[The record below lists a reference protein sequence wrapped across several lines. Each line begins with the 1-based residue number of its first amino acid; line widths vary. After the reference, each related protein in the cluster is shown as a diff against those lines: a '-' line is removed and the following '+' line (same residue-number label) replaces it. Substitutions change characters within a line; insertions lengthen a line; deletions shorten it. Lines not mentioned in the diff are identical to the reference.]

1 MSNCYDIDIKLNYFE
16 SGSSYE
22 DMLENKKSWE
32 SKVSDSGGLC
42 VWSATDSLTHSL
54 GSEDSLSRCAERS

>member
-32 SKVSDSGGLC
+32 RQVKEHINFFKTID
-42 VWSATDSLTHSL
+42 TKQKYIKK
-54 GSEDSLSRCAERS
+54 